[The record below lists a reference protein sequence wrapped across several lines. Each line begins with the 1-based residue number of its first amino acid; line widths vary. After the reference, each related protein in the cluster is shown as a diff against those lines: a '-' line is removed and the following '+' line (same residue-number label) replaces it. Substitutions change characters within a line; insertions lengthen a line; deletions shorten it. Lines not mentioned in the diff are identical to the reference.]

1 MLDQGWQRHH
11 VLQSHPVHH
20 LDVVVSDQLGG
31 GDWGEPTVI
40 ELTSHAGVTDLGWD
54 REEVRQGV
62 RMEGKHQP
70 TCGAIQLLHLLGVG
84 SLEELV
90 QIVLSG

>member
-1 MLDQGWQRHH
+1 MLDEGGQSHHILQG
-11 VLQSHPVHH
+11 HPVHH

-62 RMEGKHQP
+62 R
-70 TCGAIQLLHLLGVG
+70 IQDGRETSTYLWCRSAPSSAWRRLP
-84 SLEELV
+84 
-90 QIVLSG
+90 